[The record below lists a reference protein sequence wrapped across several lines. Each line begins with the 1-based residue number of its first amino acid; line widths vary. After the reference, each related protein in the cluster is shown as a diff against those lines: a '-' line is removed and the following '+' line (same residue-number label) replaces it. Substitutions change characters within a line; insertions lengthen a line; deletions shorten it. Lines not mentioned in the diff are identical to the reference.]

1 LLSAIA
7 FVQSLTP
14 WNAPTGVL
22 KAIQEFNKAD
32 EFVAG
37 TVFTK
42 SVDVNTMKH
51 IKMIKSDFDFNQKGG
66 PDHGTA
72 LFYASEF
79 GNLDVVDALLEAKA
93 DANICDKTDNSPLI
107 VASKEGHAQIVTK
120 LLLQENTDI
129 NKRGNIGWTALFY
142 ACFNGNEDVVDVL
155 LDANADPN
163 ICAYLAYLGWS
174 PLMKASEK
182 GYSQIVQKLLN
193 HNADISKKDNV
204 GETALSEA
212 RARKR
217 DEVVAILENFTK

>member
-1 LLSAIA
+1 LLSAID

-14 WNAPTGVL
+14 WNAPTGVI
-22 KAIQEFNKAD
+22 KAIQEFNKAG
-32 EFVAG
+32 EFVAEC
-37 TVFTK
+37 TIFTK
-42 SVDVNTMKH
+42 SVDVNTIKH

-72 LFYASEF
+72 LFYASKF
-79 GNLDVVDALLEAKA
+79 GNVDVVDALLEAKA
-93 DANICDKTDNSPLI
+93 DQNVCDEDHNSPLI
-107 VASKEGHAQIVTK
+107 VASQEGHVQIVNK

-129 NKRGNIGWTALFY
+129 NKRGQYGHTALEN
-142 ACFNGNEDVVDVL
+142 ACFYGKEDVVDVL

-163 ICAYLAYLGWS
+163 ICAYLGWS

-204 GETALSEA
+204 GETALSM
-212 RARKR
+212 ARKR
-217 DEVVAILENFTK
+217 KLNEIVAILENFTK

>member
-1 LLSAIA
+1 MLSAIA

-22 KAIQEFNKAD
+22 KAIQEFNKAG
-32 EFVAG
+32 EFVADS
-37 TVFTK
+37 TIFTK
-42 SVDVNTMKH
+42 SVDVNTIKH

-79 GNLDVVDALLEAKA
+79 GNVDVVDALLEANA
-93 DANICDKTDNSPLI
+93 DPNICDEYDNFPLM
-107 VASKEGHAQIVTK
+107 VASEKSHVQIVTK

-163 ICAYLAYLGWS
+163 ICASLGWS
-174 PLMKASEK
+174 PLIMASHW

-193 HNADISKKDNV
+193 HNADISKKNDD
-204 GETALSEA
+204 GDTALSIA
-212 RARKR
+212 RFRKR